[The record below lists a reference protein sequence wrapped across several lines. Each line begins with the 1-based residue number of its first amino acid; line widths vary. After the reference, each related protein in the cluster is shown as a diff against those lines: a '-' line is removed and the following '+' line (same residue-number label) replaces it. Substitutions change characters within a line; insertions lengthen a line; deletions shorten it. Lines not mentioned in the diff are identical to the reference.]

1 MNMDKRQAK
10 QLAQALEAIENGE
23 EIAHDYLSHPPEG
36 EPDFSALFEV
46 VDLYKDYPTPA
57 PGKRFRYAAR
67 SRILTSLKDQ
77 EPVTFS
83 DRIRHKLQTTSQ
95 TYTRRPVMSIILI
108 VTLLLSLV
116 GGATS
121 YASQGS
127 LPGDLLHPLKLAI
140 EDFRLS
146 MTPEEG
152 ETDLHLQFANERV
165 EEVKELVDKEEYD
178 QIGVTMRRFV
188 SQAATVRQNL
198 PETGQDVDDPLGVHI
213 EVLSGLVK
221 LDQVPEKAKEAIEHA
236 IEMSRKYQLPEENGK
251 PVEVPLD
258 LPSTMPENIPAVVP
272 ENLPSEL
279 PAGNPPEPM
288 VPPVEPFVPPVEND
302 VQPVDPVV
310 PPVEPVVPPVETD
323 VPVDP
328 PVQPPTGR
336 P

>member
-1 MNMDKRQAK
+1 MDRRHAK
-10 QLAQALEAIENGE
+10 KLAQALKAIESSE
-23 EIAHDYLSHPPEG
+23 ETAYEYLSHSPEG

-46 VDLYKDYPTPA
+46 IDLYKDYPTPA

-67 SRILTSLKDQ
+67 SRILTSLIAQ
-77 EPVTFS
+77 ETVTFGN
-83 DRIRHKLQTTSQ
+83 RLRHILQTTNQ

-108 VTLLLSLV
+108 VTLLLSLL
-116 GGATS
+116 GGGTS
-121 YASQGS
+121 YASQSS
-127 LPGDLLHPLKLAI
+127 LPGELLHPLKVAI
-140 EDFRLS
+140 EEFRLI

-165 EEVKELVDKEEYD
+165 EEVKALVDNEAYD
-178 QIGVTMRRFV
+178 EIGATMRRFE

-198 PETGQDVDDPLGVHI
+198 PVTGQEMDDPLGVHI
-213 EVLSGLVK
+213 EVLSGLV
-221 LDQVPEKAKEAIEHA
+221 DRVPYEAKEAIEHA
-236 IEMSRKYQLPEENGK
+236 IEMSRKYQLPEEKGK
-251 PVEVPLD
+251 PVEIPFD
-258 LPSTMPENIPAVVP
+258 LPSTLPENIPAVVP
-272 ENLPSEL
+272 DNLPSEL

-288 VPPVEPFVPPVEND
+288 VPPVEPVVPPMESD

-310 PPVEPVVPPVETD
+310 PPVEPVVLPVETD

>member
-1 MNMDKRQAK
+1 MDRRHAK
-10 QLAQALEAIENGE
+10 KLVQALKAIESSE
-23 EIAHDYLSHPPEG
+23 ETACEYLSHSPEG

-46 VDLYKDYPTPA
+46 IDLYKDYPTPA

-67 SRILTSLKDQ
+67 SRILTSLIDQ
-77 EPVTFS
+77 ETVTIGN
-83 DRIRHKLQTTSQ
+83 RLRHILQTTNP

-108 VTLLLSLV
+108 VTLLLSLL
-116 GGATS
+116 GGGTS
-121 YASQGS
+121 YASQSS
-127 LPGDLLHPLKLAI
+127 LPGELLHPLKLAI
-140 EDFRLS
+140 EKFQLS
-146 MTPEEG
+146 VTPEEG

-165 EEVKELVDKEEYD
+165 EEVKALVDNEAYD
-178 QIGVTMRRFV
+178 QIGATMRLFE

-198 PETGQDVDDPLGVHI
+198 PVTGQEMDDPLRVHI
-213 EVLSGLVK
+213 EVLSGLVE
-221 LDQVPEKAKEAIEHA
+221 LDQVPEEAKYAINHA
-236 IEMSRKYQLPEENGK
+236 IQLTRKDQLPEEKGK

-272 ENLPSEL
+272 DNLPSEL

-288 VPPVEPFVPPVEND
+288 VPPVEPVVPPVESD

>member
-1 MNMDKRQAK
+1 MDRRHAK
-10 QLAQALEAIENGE
+10 QLGQALEAIESGKE
-23 EIAHDYLSHPPEG
+23 TAHDYLSQDPEVETEFTG
-36 EPDFSALFEV
+36 LFEV
-46 VDLYKDYPTPA
+46 IELYQNYPTPA

-67 SRILTSLKDQ
+67 SRILTSLIDQ
-77 EPVTFS
+77 QPVTFGN
-83 DRIRHKLQTTSQ
+83 RIRHILQTTNQ
-95 TYTRRPVMSIILI
+95 TYIRRPVMSIILI
-108 VTLLLSLV
+108 VTLLLSLL
-116 GGATS
+116 GGGTS

-140 EDFRLS
+140 EEFRLS
-146 MTPEEG
+146 VTPEEG
-152 ETDLHLQFANERV
+152 ETDLNLQFANERV
-165 EEVKELVDKEEYD
+165 EEVKELVDRGEYD
-178 QIGVTMRRFV
+178 QIGTTMRRFV

-198 PETGQDVDDPLGVHI
+198 PETGQEVEDPLGVHI
-213 EVLSGLVK
+213 EVLNGLLE
-221 LDQVPEKAKEAIEHA
+221 LDQVPEEAKEAIQHA
-236 IEMSRKYQLPEENGK
+236 IDVSRKYQLPEENGK
-251 PVEVPLD
+251 PAEIPFD

-288 VPPVEPFVPPVEND
+288 VPPIEPVVPPVETD
-302 VQPVDPVV
+302 VRPVDQGV